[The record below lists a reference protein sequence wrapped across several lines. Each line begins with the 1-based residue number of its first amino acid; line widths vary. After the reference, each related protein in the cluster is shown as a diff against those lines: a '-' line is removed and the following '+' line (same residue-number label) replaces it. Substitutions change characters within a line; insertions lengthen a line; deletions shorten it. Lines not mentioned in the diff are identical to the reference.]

1 MPKSKVQKQ
10 EEVAAIVS
18 HLKEMQSAAVAT
30 SAQVKVKD
38 ERSLRAELKKIG
50 ARMTVVK
57 KTLLQRALKEF
68 NLADDAIASLKG
80 TLVLAVG
87 KTDAVAPLK
96 ALMKFA
102 KGKEKFIVHAGF
114 LNEHGMVRALNGEEV
129 KALSMIASRE
139 ELLARLVGSLA
150 SPLAGMVNVL
160 AGNLRGLVQV
170 LSAYQKAKS

>member
-57 KTLLQRALKEF
+57 KTLLQRALKEL
-68 NLADDAIASLKG
+68 NLADDAIASLKLILR
-80 TLVLAVG
+80 T
-87 KTDAVAPLK
+87 TPSRRS
-96 ALMKFA
+96 
-102 KGKEKFIVHAGF
+102 
-114 LNEHGMVRALNGEEV
+114 RA
-129 KALSMIASRE
+129 RWC
-139 ELLARLVGSLA
+139 
-150 SPLAGMVNVL
+150 
-160 AGNLRGLVQV
+160 LRWERPTPWRR
-170 LSAYQKAKS
+170 